1 VATPNFDLVVLLL
14 IKLNESREVAVIN
27 KHALILFAISFSIFL
42 PGVAIAKQ
50 PGSIPVENGARQ
62 AGETNRQY
70 KEKMGRR
77 NEQDQEQKKTKQ
89 ERFENM
95 RRRYLD
101 DAALPKRRVYRRSKD
116 NAKRPMS
123 RYEDFEQKRERHRK
137 YNEYIEQN
145 NLDKPADR
153 KQLGAEE
160 IYSN

>member
-1 VATPNFDLVVLLL
+1 M
-14 IKLNESREVAVIN
+14 IN
-27 KHALILFAISFSIFL
+27 KHDLLLFAVLFSIFP
-42 PGVAIAKQ
+42 PGLAIAKQ
-50 PGSIPVENGARQ
+50 PSSIPVENGARQ

-70 KEKMGRR
+70 KEKMGRW
-77 NEQDQEQKKTKQ
+77 NEQDQEQKKAKQ

-101 DAALPKRRVYRRSKD
+101 DAALPERRVYRRSKD
-116 NAKRPMS
+116 NAERPMS

-153 KQLGAEE
+153 RQLGTEE
-160 IYSN
+160 IDSD

>member
-1 VATPNFDLVVLLL
+1 MLNRHYLLL
-14 IKLNESREVAVIN
+14 LT
-27 KHALILFAISFSIFL
+27 ILFSIFQSGL
-42 PGVAIAKQ
+42 AIARQ
-50 PGSIPVENGARQ
+50 PESSPVESRSRQ
-62 AGETNRQY
+62 VGETN
-70 KEKMGRR
+70 RR

-101 DAALPKRRVYRRSKD
+101 DAALPDRRVYRRSKD
-116 NAKRPMS
+116 NAKRPMN

>member
-1 VATPNFDLVVLLL
+1 M
-14 IKLNESREVAVIN
+14 IN
-27 KHALILFAISFSIFL
+27 KHNFLLFAISFSIFL
-42 PGVAIAKQ
+42 PGLAIAKQ
-50 PGSIPVENGARQ
+50 PGSIPVESGARQ
-62 AGETNRQY
+62 VGEKNRQY
-70 KEKMGRR
+70 KEKMGRQ

-101 DAALPKRRVYRRSKD
+101 DAALPERRVYRRSKD
-116 NAKRPMS
+116 NAERPMN

-153 KQLGAEE
+153 GQLSAEE
-160 IYSN
+160 IYSD